1 MDVVS
6 TFGRVLAEQRKK
18 RGMSRS
24 QLADAAELSYPY
36 VSQLETGLRKPSRD
50 AAARLS
56 RALGISLFDL
66 EAAIPINTTE
76 EEIHRA
82 NRQSERLLSS
92 IGSAG
97 GPVSAMPAPAM
108 ALPASLTDAS
118 SAGRDDL
125 VGQMVDL
132 LEEFPANER
141 LDVLMEVQKRAMQ
154 RMLDARSFPP
164 A

>member
-1 MDVVS
+1 MNVVS

-97 GPVSAMPAPAM
+97 GPVSVMPAPAM
-108 ALPASLTDAS
+108 ALRASITDAS

-132 LEEFPANER
+132 LEEFPSDER
-141 LDVLMEVQKRAMQ
+141 LDVLMEVQKGAMQ
-154 RMLDARSFPP
+154 RMLDARGTSP